1 MKVSDITE
9 EIIAGWEV
17 SFLHVQIAELEWDGL
32 RDLLREKKSFQTLGW
47 SEVVL
52 QPQKWL
58 EEENLL
64 FNCNGLL
71 FPGLTIALKQQHK
84 PTKKNQPKT
93 PTPKPTDKPKEPS
106 VSSGSNTFFP

>member
-52 QPQKWL
+52 QPQK
-58 EEENLL
+58 
-64 FNCNGLL
+64 
-71 FPGLTIALKQQHK
+71 
-84 PTKKNQPKT
+84 
-93 PTPKPTDKPKEPS
+93 
-106 VSSGSNTFFP
+106 